1 MWIDKRIAAV
11 CDNKQCEQRSVLE
24 INLGFSAME
33 REQVWRTVQLNYL
46 PFTLVLYCLCV
57 GMFNQIAI
65 TKALSETIR
74 FQILKCE
81 HPMFHSYKIMPFYA
95 YSHTRTH
102 IHRNTHTYKQK
113 KLNNTHKH
121 FHKHA
126 HTLMHSYTPIYV
138 YIRAHTQ
145 LFTTKRKS
153 RGVHVFLHF

>member
-81 HPMFHSYKIMPFYA
+81 HHSYKIMPFYA

-102 IHRNTHTYKQK
+102 IHRNAHTHTYKKTEQ
-113 KLNNTHKH
+113 
-121 FHKHA
+121 
-126 HTLMHSYTPIYV
+126 HTQTFSQTCAHSYALV
-138 YIRAHTQ
+138 YSDLCIHKGTHTVVYYK
-145 LFTTKRKS
+145 TK
-153 RGVHVFLHF
+153 V